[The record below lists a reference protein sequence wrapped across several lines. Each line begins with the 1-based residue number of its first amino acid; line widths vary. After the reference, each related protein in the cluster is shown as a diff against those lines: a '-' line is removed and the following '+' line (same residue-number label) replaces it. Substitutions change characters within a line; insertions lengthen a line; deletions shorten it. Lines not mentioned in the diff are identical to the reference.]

1 MLLEIFGSLNISK
14 RLRKP
19 RSLPHTQDSF
29 VLSPDEVD
37 WKFKCFI
44 HSWLALSSS
53 TPGSAVYGDA
63 QASAHRLHVRVRLQ
77 II

>member
-1 MLLEIFGSLNISK
+1 MDNHAYQDFWFIVYKQEIKETFI
-14 RLRKP
+14 
-19 RSLPHTQDSF
+19 
-29 VLSPDEVD
+29 LSSNTVDEVD

-44 HSWLALSSS
+44 HSWVALSSS

-63 QASAHRLHVRVRLQ
+63 QASAHRLYIRVCLK